1 MLIIRNPVEWGVDQL
16 KHAAEAV
23 EAAGRASISPII
35 TWRNGR
41 EGEQRID
48 RKIAGATW
56 QIPRRRGGSDERR
69 QIAGIGRYRA
79 VRFQRSPDGQEVCYF
94 WAKFC
99 W

>member
-1 MLIIRNPVEWGVDQL
+1 MWDAV
-16 KHAAEAV
+16 AASGLSVHKPDYNMEKRV
-23 EAAGRASISPII
+23 G
-35 TWRNGR
+35 
-41 EGEQRID
+41 GEHRID

-56 QIPRRRGGSDERR
+56 QIPRRRGGWDERR

-79 VRFQRSPDGQEVCYF
+79 VRFQRSPDGQEVSYF